1 MTFQVPLK
9 YADLTLGQLMTL
21 QTEEDKF
28 KRVASCANITIE
40 ELRNAPMNE
49 VIEADKHLKRIADEE
64 TGRHLKVIELNGQ
77 QYGFIPNWQ
86 EFSLGEWIDIEEY
99 SADFWNNADKIM
111 SILYRPLLRQ
121 SGDAHTIEKYT
132 AKEDSEA
139 FKQIPADLFG
149 GCILFFF
156 EFKERTTAHYS
167 ILFNGNGAEPDPFSV
182 KWGWYPCLYTLAKED
197 LQQMDAIT
205 EKSVGSIFTHLAYL
219 KDLHFKLKNDNV
231 Q

>member
-21 QTEEDKF
+21 QTEEDRF

-77 QYGFIPNWQ
+77 RYGFIPDWQ
-86 EFSLGEWIDIEEY
+86 QFSLGEWIDIEEY
-99 SADFWNNADKIM
+99 SGDFWNNADKIM

-121 SGDAHTIEKYT
+121 QGDAHTIEKYT
-132 AKEDSEA
+132 SKEDSEV
-139 FKQIPADLFG
+139 FKQLPADLFG
-149 GCILFFF
+149 GCILFFLNSRR
-156 EFKERTTAHYS
+156 ELLLTIQSSLIAMGESLTPSLLNGDGIPAS
-167 ILFNGNGAEPDPFSV
+167 ILSPPRTSNRWTLLQRRLWALFSHISPIS
-182 KWGWYPCLYTLAKED
+182 KTS
-197 LQQMDAIT
+197 T
-205 EKSVGSIFTHLAYL
+205 TS
-219 KDLHFKLKNDNV
+219 
-231 Q
+231 

>member
-1 MTFQVPLK
+1 MTFKVPLK

-21 QTEEDKF
+21 QTEEDRF
-28 KRVASCANITIE
+28 KRVASCADITIE
-40 ELRNAPMNE
+40 ELRTAPMSD
-49 VIEADKHLKRIADEE
+49 VIKADEHLKRIADEE

-121 SGDAHTIEKYT
+121 QGEAHTIEKYT

-139 FKQIPADLFG
+139 FKQISADLFG
-149 GCILFFF
+149 GCILFFLSSR
-156 EFKERTTAHYS
+156 RTLLLTMKSSLMAMAQSLTPSLLNGDGILSSTLSQEKTFSRWTLLRRRVSVLFSRISPTSKTS
-167 ILFNGNGAEPDPFSV
+167 ITS
-182 KWGWYPCLYTLAKED
+182 
-197 LQQMDAIT
+197 
-205 EKSVGSIFTHLAYL
+205 
-219 KDLHFKLKNDNV
+219 
-231 Q
+231 

>member
-40 ELRNAPMNE
+40 ELRKASMSE

-121 SGDAHTIEKYT
+121 QGDAHTIEKYT

-149 GCILFFF
+149 GCILFFLNSRRELLLTIQSSLMAMAQSLTPSLSNGDGIPASTPSQKKTSNKWTLLLRRVSALF
-156 EFKERTTAHYS
+156 SHTSPTSKTS
-167 ILFNGNGAEPDPFSV
+167 ISN
-182 KWGWYPCLYTLAKED
+182 
-197 LQQMDAIT
+197 
-205 EKSVGSIFTHLAYL
+205 
-219 KDLHFKLKNDNV
+219 
-231 Q
+231 